1 MNATLVRL
9 KNRELV
15 GETTLSLSC
24 ALETFPEEIFEL
36 ADTLEILNLS
46 NNNLSELPDDLGRL
60 KKLRI
65 LFLSENDF
73 TEIPKVLAACNNLT
87 MIGFKS
93 NKIVNF
99 PEDALPLAT
108 QWLILTDNQI
118 ERLPDSIGKLG
129 KLQKCMLAG
138 NKIASLPDSMA
149 SCKNLELLRISAND
163 LQDLPSWLFTLPKLS
178 WLACAGNP
186 FMNKHLLK
194 ETELHKVHWEDIEL
208 HEELGKGASGVI
220 SRASLLEEE
229 EAFAIKVFKGE
240 VTSDGYPIDEM
251 QACIMAGEHDNLTTL
266 HGRFHTHPEGK
277 EGLIFALIPSSY
289 KNLGSPPNF
298 ATCTR
303 DTYADDRAFS
313 LAHILKI
320 ASDIASATAHLH
332 HKNMMHGDLYAHNI
346 LINEQAHA
354 LLSDFGAA
362 THYSTIDA
370 LENEAFERV
379 EVRAFGC
386 LLEDLLDRCVPADSM
401 SHKETI
407 TNLRAL
413 QKECMSQSV
422 EKRPLFREILIQL
435 HLADGKQQVF
445 SKSVHLV

>member
-1 MNATLVRL
+1 MDKKL
-9 KNRELV
+9 KNGELD

-24 ALETFPEEIFEL
+24 GLETFPEEIFEL

-46 NNNLSELPDDLGRL
+46 NNRLSELPDDLGRL

-73 TEIPKVLAACNNLT
+73 TEVPKVLEKCTNLT
-87 MIGFKS
+87 MIVFKS

-118 ERLPDSIGKLG
+118 ERLPDSIGKLS

-138 NKIASLPDSMA
+138 NKIVSLPDTMA
-149 SCKNLELLRISAND
+149 SCKNLELLRISANA

-194 ETELHKVHWEDIEL
+194 EAELHKVHWEDIEL

-220 SRASLLEEE
+220 SRATLLQEEE
-229 EAFAIKVFKGE
+229 SFAIKVFKGE

-266 HGRFHTHPEGK
+266 HVRFHAHPEGK
-277 EGLIFALIPSSY
+277 EGLIFSLIPPTY
-289 KNLGSPPNF
+289 KNLGNPPDFN
-298 ATCTR
+298 TCTR
-303 DTYADDRAFS
+303 DTYAENREFT
-313 LAHILKI
+313 LRHILKI
-320 ASDIASATAHLH
+320 TSDIASATAHLH
-332 HKNMMHGDLYAHNI
+332 QKNIMHGDLYAHNI
-346 LINEQAHA
+346 LINEQGHA

-362 THYSTIDA
+362 THYRTIDD
-370 LENEAFERV
+370 LNNEAFERL
-379 EVRAFGC
+379 EVRAFSC
-386 LLEDLLDRCVPADSM
+386 LLEDLLDRCVNVGKVSE
-401 SHKETI
+401 KEVLTK
-407 TNLRAL
+407 LRAL
-413 QKECMSQSV
+413 QKECMSENV
-422 EKRPLFREILIQL
+422 EKRPLFVEILKELQF
-435 HLADGKQQVF
+435 A
-445 SKSVHLV
+445 SS

>member
-1 MNATLVRL
+1 MKQVFLSPVLL
-9 KNRELV
+9 KAFQKRYF
-15 GETTLSLSC
+15 
-24 ALETFPEEIFEL
+24 AL

-46 NNNLSELPDDLGRL
+46 NNRLSELPDDFGRL

-73 TEIPKVLAACNNLT
+73 TEIPKVLECCSNLT

-99 PEDALPLAT
+99 PEDALPLNT

-118 ERLPDSIGKLG
+118 ESLPDSIGKLS

-138 NKIASLPDSMA
+138 NKIVSLPETMA
-149 SCKNLELLRISAND
+149 SCKNLELLRISANQ
-163 LQDLPSWLFTLPKLS
+163 LEKIPSWLFTLPKLS

-194 ETELHKVHWEDIEL
+194 ETELHKVHWEEIEL
-208 HEELGKGASGVI
+208 HEELGKGASGII
-220 SRASLLEEE
+220 SRATLLEEE

-266 HGRFHTHPEGK
+266 HGRFHAHPEGK
-277 EGLIFALIPSSY
+277 EGLILSLIPPAY
-289 KNLGSPPNF
+289 KNLGNPPDFN
-298 ATCTR
+298 TCTR
-303 DTYADDRAFS
+303 DTYETNREFT
-313 LAHILKI
+313 LEHILKI
-320 ASDIASATAHLH
+320 ASDIASAAAHLH
-332 HKNMMHGDLYAHNI
+332 QKNIMHGDLYAHNI
-346 LINEQAHA
+346 LINDEAHA

-362 THYSTIDA
+362 THYTYIDD
-370 LENEAFERV
+370 LENEAFERL

-386 LLEDLLDRCVPADSM
+386 LLEDLLDRCVRADKSVEEEII
-401 SHKETI
+401 SS
-407 TNLRAL
+407 LRTL
-413 QKECMSQSV
+413 QRECVSENV
-422 EKRPLFREILIQL
+422 EKRPLFREIKNEL
-435 HLADGKQQVF
+435 H
-445 SKSVHLV
+445 

>member
-1 MNATLVRL
+1 MDETLGKL
-9 KNRELV
+9 KNGSFLA
-15 GETTLSLSC
+15 TTSLSLSC
-24 ALETFPEEIFEL
+24 GLEDFPEEIFEL

-46 NNNLSELPDDLGRL
+46 NNNLSELPDDFGRL

-65 LFLSENDF
+65 LFLSENNF
-73 TEIPKVLAACNNLT
+73 TEVPKVLMECSNLT

-99 PEDALPLAT
+99 PEDALPLNT

-118 ERLPDSIGKLG
+118 ERLPDSIGKLS

-138 NKIASLPDSMA
+138 NKIVSLPKTMA
-149 SCKNLELLRISAND
+149 SCKNLELLRISANH
-163 LQDLPSWLFTLPKLS
+163 LEKIPSWLFTLPKLS

-208 HEELGKGASGVI
+208 HEELGKGASGII
-220 SRASLLEEE
+220 SRATLLEEE

-277 EGLIFALIPSSY
+277 EGLIFSLIPPIY
-289 KNLGSPPNF
+289 KTWVIHLILLPVHEIPMLRTENLLLVIYSVSLQILLLPLHIY
-298 ATCTR
+298 TR
-303 DTYADDRAFS
+303 
-313 LAHILKI
+313 
-320 ASDIASATAHLH
+320 
-332 HKNMMHGDLYAHNI
+332 KNMMHGDLYAHNI
-346 LINEQAHA
+346 LINDQAHA
-354 LLSDFGAA
+354 LLSDFGAS
-362 THYSTIDA
+362 TYYKTIDN
-370 LENEAFERV
+370 LENEAFERL

-386 LLEDLLDRCVPADSM
+386 LLEDLLDRCM
-401 SHKETI
+401 STDTMSYKETI
-407 TNLRAL
+407 TILRAL
-413 QKECMSQSV
+413 EKECMSENVKQ
-422 EKRPLFREILIQL
+422 RPLFTEILKQL
-435 HLADGKQQVF
+435 QTARF
-445 SKSVHLV
+445 